1 MTSNKIIEKSEV
13 REYFNGTG
21 FERWNKIY
29 SKSDEINTVQKNIR
43 KGHQK
48 TVDDV
53 VSYIKNYPELTKK
66 SYCDAGC
73 GVGSLSIPLLKLGI
87 KELQVSDISSEM
99 IKETKKRINELGL
112 NQGKIN
118 YEVCDL
124 EKLKGLFD
132 VGVGSLSIPL
142 LRLGIKELQVS
153 DISSEMIKETKKR
166 INELGLNQGKIKY
179 EVCDLEKLKGL
190 FDVVVCL
197 DVFIH
202 YPQPVAEEM
211 VQHLCDLSK
220 EKLIVSFAPYT
231 PVLAVLK
238 NIGKLFPGPSKTTR
252 AYTLKEK
259 GIINAAKER
268 GFKVVKNKLNQAP
281 FYFSKLIEFE
291 KTK

>member
-1 MTSNKIIEKSEV
+1 MCI
-13 REYFNGTG
+13 RD
-21 FERWNKIY
+21 R
-29 SKSDEINTVQKNIR
+29 INTVQKNIR

-53 VSYIKNYPELTKK
+53 VSYIKNYPEPTKK

-87 KELQVSDISSEM
+87 KELQVSDISSQM
-99 IKETKKRINELGL
+99 IKETKN
-112 NQGKIN
+112 
-118 YEVCDL
+118 
-124 EKLKGLFD
+124 
-132 VGVGSLSIPL
+132 
-142 LRLGIKELQVS
+142 
-153 DISSEMIKETKKR
+153 R

-202 YPQPVAEEM
+202 YPHPGAEEM

-231 PVLAVLK
+231 PVLSL
-238 NIGKLFPGPSKTTR
+238 IHISEPTR
-252 AYTLKEK
+252 PY
-259 GIINAAKER
+259 
-268 GFKVVKNKLNQAP
+268 
-281 FYFSKLIEFE
+281 
-291 KTK
+291 

>member
-1 MTSNKIIEKSEV
+1 MTSKKILEKSEV

-21 FERWNKIY
+21 FDRWNKIY
-29 SKSDEINTVQKNIR
+29 SKSDEINTVQQNIR

-53 VSYIKNYPELTKK
+53 ITYIQHYPELTKK
-66 SYCDAGC
+66 SFCDAGC
-73 GVGSLSIPLLKLGI
+73 GVGSLAIPLLRLGI
-87 KELQVSDISSEM
+87 QDLQLSDISSEM

-112 NQGKIN
+112 NKRKIKFAT
-118 YEVCDL
+118 CDL
-124 EKLKGLFD
+124 EQ
-132 VGVGSLSIPL
+132 
-142 LRLGIKELQVS
+142 LR
-153 DISSEMIKETKKR
+153 
-166 INELGLNQGKIKY
+166 
-179 EVCDLEKLKGL
+179 GL
-190 FDVVVCL
+190 FDVVICL

-211 VQHLCDLSK
+211 VKHLCDLSK

-252 AYTLKEK
+252 AYTLREK
-259 GIINAAKER
+259 GIIKAANAK
-268 GFKVVKNKLNQAP
+268 GFTVVRNKLNQAP

-291 KTK
+291 KIK

>member
-13 REYFNGTG
+13 KKYFNGTG

-29 SKSDEINTVQKNIR
+29 SKSEEINTVQKNIR

-48 TVDDV
+48 TIDDV
-53 VSYIKNYPELTKK
+53 ISYITNYPELTQK
-66 SYCDAGC
+66 SFCDVGC
-73 GVGSLSIPLLKLGI
+73 GVGSLSIPLLMLGI
-87 KELQVSDISSEM
+87 KDLQVSDISSEM
-99 IKETKKRINELGL
+99 IKETEKRINELDL
-112 NQGKIN
+112 NQVKIK
-118 YEVCDL
+118 YQICDL
-124 EKLKGLFD
+124 EQLKGF
-132 VGVGSLSIPL
+132 
-142 LRLGIKELQVS
+142 
-153 DISSEMIKETKKR
+153 
-166 INELGLNQGKIKY
+166 
-179 EVCDLEKLKGL
+179 

-211 VQHLCDLSK
+211 VQHLCDLSR

-252 AYTLKEK
+252 AYTLREK
-259 GIINAAKER
+259 GIINAAKKR
-268 GFKVVKNKLNQAP
+268 GFNVVKTKLNQAP

-291 KTK
+291 KN

>member
-73 GVGSLSIPLLKLGI
+73 GVGSLSIPLL
-87 KELQVSDISSEM
+87 
-99 IKETKKRINELGL
+99 
-112 NQGKIN
+112 
-118 YEVCDL
+118 
-124 EKLKGLFD
+124 
-132 VGVGSLSIPL
+132 
-142 LRLGIKELQVS
+142 RLGIKELQV
-153 DISSEMIKETKKR
+153 R
-166 INELGLNQGKIKY
+166 KY

-268 GFKVVKNKLNQAP
+268 GFKVVKKKLNQAP

-291 KTK
+291 KIK

>member
-53 VSYIKNYPELTKK
+53 VSY
-66 SYCDAGC
+66 
-73 GVGSLSIPLLKLGI
+73 
-87 KELQVSDISSEM
+87 DISSEM
-99 IKETKKRINELGL
+99 IKETKKRIHELGL
-112 NQGKIN
+112 
-118 YEVCDL
+118 
-124 EKLKGLFD
+124 
-132 VGVGSLSIPL
+132 S
-142 LRLGIKELQVS
+142 
-153 DISSEMIKETKKR
+153 
-166 INELGLNQGKIKY
+166 QGKIKY

-268 GFKVVKNKLNQAP
+268 GFKVVKKKLNQAP

-291 KTK
+291 KIK

>member
-1 MTSNKIIEKSEV
+1 MTSKKILEKSEV

-21 FERWNKIY
+21 FDRWNKIY

-53 VSYIKNYPELTKK
+53 ITYIKHYPELTKK
-66 SYCDAGC
+66 SFCDAGC
-73 GVGSLSIPLLKLGI
+73 GVGSLAIPLLRLGI
-87 KELQVSDISSEM
+87 KDLQLSDISSEM

-112 NQGKIN
+112 NKRKIKFAT
-118 YEVCDL
+118 CDL
-124 EKLKGLFD
+124 EQ
-132 VGVGSLSIPL
+132 
-142 LRLGIKELQVS
+142 LR
-153 DISSEMIKETKKR
+153 
-166 INELGLNQGKIKY
+166 
-179 EVCDLEKLKGL
+179 GL
-190 FDVVVCL
+190 FDVVICL

-211 VQHLCDLSK
+211 VKHLCDLSK

-231 PVLAVLK
+231 PVLAILK

-252 AYTLKEK
+252 AYTLREK
-259 GIINAAKER
+259 GIIKAANAK
-268 GFKVVKNKLNQAP
+268 GFTVVRNKLNQAP

-291 KTK
+291 KIK

>member
-1 MTSNKIIEKSEV
+1 MTSKKILEKSEV

-21 FERWNKIY
+21 FDRWNKIY

-53 VSYIKNYPELTKK
+53 ITYIKHYPELTKK
-66 SYCDAGC
+66 SFCDAGC
-73 GVGSLSIPLLKLGI
+73 GVGSLAIPLLRLGI
-87 KELQVSDISSEM
+87 QDLQLSDISSEM

-112 NQGKIN
+112 NKRKIKFAT
-118 YEVCDL
+118 CDL
-124 EKLKGLFD
+124 EQ
-132 VGVGSLSIPL
+132 
-142 LRLGIKELQVS
+142 LR
-153 DISSEMIKETKKR
+153 
-166 INELGLNQGKIKY
+166 
-179 EVCDLEKLKGL
+179 GL
-190 FDVVVCL
+190 FDVVICL

-211 VQHLCDLSK
+211 VKHLCDLSK

-231 PVLAVLK
+231 PVLAILK

-252 AYTLKEK
+252 AYTLREK
-259 GIINAAKER
+259 GIIKSANAK
-268 GFKVVKNKLNQAP
+268 GFTVGKNKLNQSP

-291 KTK
+291 KIK

>member
-1 MTSNKIIEKSEV
+1 MKSKKILEKSEV

-21 FERWNKIY
+21 FDRWNKIY

-53 VSYIKNYPELTKK
+53 ITYIKHYPELTKK
-66 SYCDAGC
+66 SFCDAGC
-73 GVGSLSIPLLKLGI
+73 GVGSLAIPLLRLGI
-87 KELQVSDISSEM
+87 QDLQLSDISSEM

-112 NQGKIN
+112 NKRKIKFAT
-118 YEVCDL
+118 CDL
-124 EKLKGLFD
+124 EQ
-132 VGVGSLSIPL
+132 
-142 LRLGIKELQVS
+142 LR
-153 DISSEMIKETKKR
+153 
-166 INELGLNQGKIKY
+166 
-179 EVCDLEKLKGL
+179 GL
-190 FDVVVCL
+190 FDVVICL

-211 VQHLCDLSK
+211 VKHLCDLSK

-231 PVLAVLK
+231 PVLAILK

-252 AYTLKEK
+252 AYTLREK
-259 GIINAAKER
+259 GIIKAANAK
-268 GFKVVKNKLNQAP
+268 GFTVVRNKLNQAP

-291 KTK
+291 KIK

>member
-1 MTSNKIIEKSEV
+1 MSSKKILEKSEV

-21 FERWNKIY
+21 FDRWNRIY
-29 SKSDEINTVQKNIR
+29 SKSEEINTVQKNIR

-66 SYCDAGC
+66 SFCDAGC
-73 GVGSLSIPLLKLGI
+73 GVGSLAIPLLRLGI
-87 KELQVSDISSEM
+87 QDLQVSDISSEM

-112 NQGKIN
+112 NKRKIKFAT
-118 YEVCDL
+118 CDL
-124 EKLKGLFD
+124 EQ
-132 VGVGSLSIPL
+132 
-142 LRLGIKELQVS
+142 LR
-153 DISSEMIKETKKR
+153 
-166 INELGLNQGKIKY
+166 
-179 EVCDLEKLKGL
+179 GL
-190 FDVVVCL
+190 FDVVICL

-211 VQHLCDLSK
+211 VKHLCDLSQ

-252 AYTLKEK
+252 AYTLREK
-259 GIINAAKER
+259 GIINAAKEK
-268 GFKVVKNKLNQAP
+268 GFTVVRNKLNQAP

-291 KTK
+291 KN

>member
-1 MTSNKIIEKSEV
+1 MTSNKINEKSEV
-13 REYFNGTG
+13 RQYFNGTG
-21 FERWNKIY
+21 FNRWNKIY
-29 SKSDEINTVQKNIR
+29 SKSKEINTVQKNIR

-48 TVDDV
+48 TVDDA
-53 VSYIKNYPELTKK
+53 VSYIKSYPDLIKK

-87 KELQVSDISSEM
+87 KDLQVSDISSEM
-99 IKETKKRINELGL
+99 IKETKKRMNELGL
-112 NQGKIN
+112 NQRKIKF
-118 YEVCDL
+118 ETCDL
-124 EKLKGLFD
+124 E
-132 VGVGSLSIPL
+132 
-142 LRLGIKELQVS
+142 
-153 DISSEMIKETKKR
+153 T
-166 INELGLNQGKIKY
+166 
-179 EVCDLEKLKGL
+179 LKGL
-190 FDVVVCL
+190 FDVVICL

-211 VQHLCDLSK
+211 VKHLCDLSK

-259 GIINAAKER
+259 GIIKAANEK
-268 GFKVVKNKLNQAP
+268 GFTVVKNKLNQAP

-291 KTK
+291 KKN

>member
-1 MTSNKIIEKSEV
+1 M
-13 REYFNGTG
+13 
-21 FERWNKIY
+21 
-29 SKSDEINTVQKNIR
+29 
-43 KGHQK
+43 
-48 TVDDV
+48 
-53 VSYIKNYPELTKK
+53 
-66 SYCDAGC
+66 
-73 GVGSLSIPLLKLGI
+73 
-87 KELQVSDISSEM
+87 
-99 IKETKKRINELGL
+99 
-112 NQGKIN
+112 
-118 YEVCDL
+118 
-124 EKLKGLFD
+124 
-132 VGVGSLSIPL
+132 
-142 LRLGIKELQVS
+142 
-153 DISSEMIKETKKR
+153 
-166 INELGLNQGKIKY
+166 NQGKIKY

-202 YPQPVAEEM
+202 YPQQVAEEM

-268 GFKVVKNKLNQAP
+268 VFKVVKKKLNQAP

-291 KTK
+291 KIK